1 MLNWRCI
8 NNCGACCHL
17 DPTERPELEEYLSK
31 EELELYLSMIG
42 EGGWCI
48 NYDRDNR
55 KCNIYEQRPRFCRV
69 LPETFEQMFGV
80 EPEEFNEFAI
90 ECCHEQ
96 ISAVYGEDSE
106 EMQRYDLEIRD

>member
-1 MLNWRCI
+1 MPNWLCV

-17 DPTERPELEEYLSK
+17 DPSERPDLEEYLSK

-48 NYDRDNR
+48 NYDRSRR

-80 EPEEFNEFAI
+80 EPEGFNEFAI

-96 ISAVYGEDSE
+96 IAAVYGEDSE
-106 EMQRYDLEIRD
+106 EMQRYDRRD